1 MVLPNDLLIIM
12 ICKDTQLTNNSISL
26 DQFSAHQNQIHCV
39 QIYIVSFTIYITR
52 HEFCNIIVLPKIVIL
67 IFL

>member
-12 ICKDTQLTNNSISL
+12 ICKDTQLTNNIVSL

-39 QIYIVSFTIYITR
+39 Y
-52 HEFCNIIVLPKIVIL
+52 
-67 IFL
+67 

>member
-12 ICKDTQLTNNSISL
+12 ICKDTQLTNNIVSL

-39 QIYIVSFTIYITR
+39 HKILYSIGNTECDYELNVSYVLLFT
-52 HEFCNIIVLPKIVIL
+52 
-67 IFL
+67 

>member
-12 ICKDTQLTNNSISL
+12 ICKDTQLTNNIVSL

-39 QIYIVSFTIYITR
+39 
-52 HEFCNIIVLPKIVIL
+52 HKILYSIGNT
-67 IFL
+67 